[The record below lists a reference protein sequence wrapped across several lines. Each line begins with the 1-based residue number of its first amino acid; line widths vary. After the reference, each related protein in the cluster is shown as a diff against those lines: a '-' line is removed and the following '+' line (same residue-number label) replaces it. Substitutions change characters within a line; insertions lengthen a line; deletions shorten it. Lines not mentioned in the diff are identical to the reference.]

1 MKKKLLSALLS
12 VAMVATLLVG
22 CGGTTA
28 TTEEAPAT
36 EEAAAEETAAEETAD
51 AAKQYEGVTLNFWSM
66 WNSAEPQGQV
76 IQAAADAF
84 EAETGAKVNIEW
96 KGRDIQQLI
105 MAALEQG
112 EAIDLF
118 EDDYARIAKTY
129 VEYCYDLTDMAA
141 AANYADQSFACFN
154 DVATAW
160 AGFLPCVTEQPQVGG
175 VFYNKDIFAECGVE
189 VPTTWEE
196 FMAVCQTLVDNGY
209 QPLAL
214 DTAYARFNMGYHL
227 ERYLTEAGVSELIQN
242 GGWAESEGAIQAAQ
256 DIIDFV
262 NAGYLADGAP
272 DEYPASQ
279 NKIGLTGEV
288 AMVVCANYVAAEVN
302 NNTGAEINWGMF
314 NYPTVANGSDSTNA
328 YAGANSIAVTSY
340 SENAQ
345 AAFDFALF
353 LTSGEF
359 DQQMADTASQ
369 IPADPRNTAPAIM
382 DGTIEALTATANPLS
397 WNMGLNDNADVKEA
411 SNEIVIKLFEGAYA
425 TGADFAA
432 ALDALY

>member
-12 VAMVATLLVG
+12 VAMVASLLVG
-22 CGGTTA
+22 CGGTTSA
-28 TTEEAPAT
+28 PAEETTTTEEAKT
-36 EEAAAEETAAEETAD
+36 EESAPAEETAD
-51 AAKQYEGVTLNFWSM
+51 AGVTINFWSM
-66 WNSAEPQGQV
+66 WNSGEPQAQV
-76 IQAAADAF
+76 LQEAADAYK
-84 EAETGAKVNIEW
+84 AKTGVTVNIEW
-96 KGRDIQQLI
+96 KGRDIQQI
-105 MAALEQG
+105 VMAALEQG
-112 EAIDLF
+112 EAIDMF
-118 EDDYARIAKTY
+118 EEDYARIAKTY
-129 VEYCYDLTDMAA
+129 KEYCYDLTDMAA

-175 VFYNKDIFAECGVE
+175 VFYNKDIFADAGVE

-196 FMAVCQTLVDNGY
+196 FMTVCQTLVDKGY

-242 GGWAESEGAIQAAQ
+242 GGWAQSEGAIQAAQ

-272 DEYPASQ
+272 DEYPSSQ
-279 NKIGLTGEV
+279 NKIGLTGKV

-302 NNTGAEINWGMF
+302 NNTQSEINWGMF

-328 YAGANSIAVTSY
+328 YAGANSIAITSY
-340 SENAQ
+340 SKNAQ

-353 LTSGEF
+353 LTSGEY
-359 DQQMADTASQ
+359 DQKMADTASQ

-411 SNEIVIKLFEGAYA
+411 SNDIVIKLFEGEYK

-432 ALDALY
+432 AMDALY

>member
-1 MKKKLLSALLS
+1 
-12 VAMVATLLVG
+12 
-22 CGGTTA
+22 
-28 TTEEAPAT
+28 
-36 EEAAAEETAAEETAD
+36 
-51 AAKQYEGVTLNFWSM
+51 M

-76 IQAAADAF
+76 IQEAAAAF

-105 MAALEQG
+105 LAALEQG

-129 VEYCYDLTDMAA
+129 KDYCYDLTDMAA
-141 AANYADQSFACFN
+141 TANYSAQSFACFN

-175 VFYNKDIFAECGVE
+175 IFYNKDIFTDCGIS
-189 VPTTWEE
+189 VPSTWEE
-196 FMAVCQTLVDNGY
+196 FMTACQAMVDKGY
-209 QPLAL
+209 QPMAL
-214 DTAYARFNMGYHL
+214 DSAYARFWFGYHL
-227 ERYLTEAGVSELIQN
+227 ERYLTEAGVSELIKN
-242 GGWAESEGAIQAAQ
+242 GGWSASEGAVQAAQ

-262 NAGYLADGAP
+262 KAGYMADGAP

-279 NKIGLTGEV
+279 NKIGLQGDV

-302 NNTGAEINWGMF
+302 NNTGANINWGMF

-328 YAGANSIAVTSY
+328 YAGANSIAVTKY

-359 DQQMADTASQ
+359 DQKMADAASQ

-382 DGTIEALTATANPLS
+382 EGTIEALNATANPLS
-397 WNMGLNDNADVKEA
+397 WNMGLNDNADVKES

-432 ALDALY
+432 AMDALY

>member
-432 ALDALY
+432 AMDALY